1 MNGLN
6 NLTNA
11 QYISN
16 TTTQPSVLN
25 GGNLSR
31 SFNTQVMK
39 VLKGIVHL
47 SSNDLGNK
55 PAILYPVINEST
67 GNPIMLGQG
76 DFVVGYGICN
86 RSTNGQNLT
95 LPLTPAN
102 NNLDQRVVEGNTPVL
117 EIKLTPRQPFYNVMT
132 KTWSFDIDENHGL
145 DVITYPLTPLFGNGP
160 ITTGNNSGA
169 TGCTGSINLGFG
181 TLTTAYSYIIG
192 PGGNVPLIYYTSCG
206 PNNWLQ
212 LRQNYNP
219 FTIVP
224 PAVNAGTISITL
236 IVMTVI
242 NGTTESINSVPATLQ
257 QSIPLT
263 LQSLNRSSL
272 QPTPPNVNLYE
283 VGPHKSIYY
292 KNGLN

>member
-86 RSTNGQNLT
+86 RSTNAQNLT
-95 LPLTPAN
+95 LPITPTVG
-102 NNLDQRVVEGNTPVL
+102 DTPGL
-117 EIKLTPRQPFYNVMT
+117 ELMVTSQTPIYNSET
-132 KTWSFDIDENHGL
+132 KVWNFPYLLGVNS
-145 DVITYPLTPLFGNGP
+145 YP
-160 ITTGNNSGA
+160 ITPYFTTGPVTTANNSGS
-169 TGCTGSINLGFG
+169 TGYTGGVNLGFG
-181 TLTTAYSYIIG
+181 SLTTEYCFLEE
-192 PGGNVPLIYYTSCG
+192 PLIYTSSCG
-206 PNNWLQ
+206 PNVWLQ
-212 LRQNYNP
+212 LRQEGFS
-219 FTIVP
+219 FTVVP
-224 PAVNAGTISITL
+224 PAVNAGTIS
-236 IVMTVI
+236 VTVLVLSVL
-242 NGTTESINSVPATLQ
+242 NSSYESEYG
-257 QSIPLT
+257 LT
-263 LQSLNRSSL
+263 
-272 QPTPPNVNLYE
+272 P
-283 VGPHKSIYY
+283 GH
-292 KNGLN
+292 